1 MIRSSSSQLE
11 PFDPEIER
19 TFHRLR
25 NLVEAKISPK
35 KERQDMEEPPALGV
49 ANVAEVGN
57 KAAVREQGLKII
69 EEL

>member
-1 MIRSSSSQLE
+1 MTRSSSSELE

-25 NLVEAKISPK
+25 NLVKARISPK
-35 KERQDMEEPPALGV
+35 KERQEMEELLAFG
-49 ANVAEVGN
+49 ASNVAEVGN
-57 KAAVREQGLKII
+57 EAALEQQGFQTI